1 MNATSWRVINRSLKE
16 RLLNKPTYRG
26 RFAPSPTGELHFGS
40 LVAAVGSYLDA
51 RANMGEWIVRIEDV
65 DSTRCHRDYET
76 SILKTLEAFGFE
88 WDGPVIRQTDRLDA
102 YRTAFDKLKREGL
115 VYGCSCTRKEIADSV
130 TGIDGAPVY
139 PGTCRDGLRK
149 GKSARAW
156 RLHVPDKLTGFEDA
170 VLGYQRQNLEKDV
183 GDFVLLRADGL
194 FAYQLA
200 VVVDDIEQGVT
211 HIVRGADLLASTPR
225 QIWLYECLGQPVPV
239 YAHLPLAVNENG
251 EKLSKQ
257 TRAAPVGSADPVSVI
272 KAAMRFLNLVPEN
285 EGIAL
290 QDLWNWAIMN
300 WSIKNVPK
308 TQALKT
314 PI

>member
-1 MNATSWRVINRSLKE
+1 ME
-16 RLLNKPTYRG
+16 KPTYRG

-40 LVAAVGSYLDA
+40 LIAAVGSYLDA
-51 RANMGEWIVRIEDV
+51 RANRGEWIVRIEDV
-65 DSTRCHRDYET
+65 DSTRCHPEYET
-76 SILKTLEAFGFE
+76 SILKTLETFGFE
-88 WDGPVIRQTDRLDA
+88 WDGPVIRQTDRTDA
-102 YRTAFDKLKREGL
+102 YHDAFERLKREGL
-115 VYGCSCTRKEIADSV
+115 VYGCACTRREIADSV
-130 TGIDGAPVY
+130 IGIDGAPVY
-139 PGTCRDGLRK
+139 PGTCRNGLEK
-149 GKSARAW
+149 GKTARAW
-156 RLHVPDKLTGFEDA
+156 RLRVPDGTVGFTD
-170 VLGYQRQNLEKDV
+170 LIQGYQSQNLEKDA

-200 VVVDDIEQGVT
+200 VVVDDAGQGID

-257 TRAAPVGSADPVSVI
+257 TRAAPVGDSDPVSMLLE
-272 KAAMRFLNLVPEN
+272 AMRFLNLVPEKDDF
-285 EGIAL
+285 AL

-300 WSIKNVPK
+300 WSIKIVPR
-308 TQALKT
+308 TQTIKT